1 MDAYTRD
8 DSADLENKRDA
19 LKGSIG
25 YLYHVPVKCKC
36 GKKGEKMAVRDR
48 GWALAHPGE
57 RREARGYGEVPLAL
71 QARGERLWAI
81 GEGMGTILNFNEFQ
95 ISWPIVFH

>member
-48 GWALAHPGE
+48 GWAFGPSG
-57 RREARGYGEVPLAL
+57 REARGEGLWGSAVGPSGQGREAMGY
-71 QARGERLWAI
+71 RGRN
-81 GEGMGTILNFNEFQ
+81 GDDFKF
-95 ISWPIVFH
+95 